1 MIEDHAAAAGLP
13 LRFAATKL
21 VEGDTL
27 IEKALQL
34 NPNET
39 DILGHAIAEMET
51 VTGLDR
57 EAALAD
63 MRFTFIEK
71 LCSATVVKPG
81 ESWSISAA
89 LPLIRS

>member
-1 MIEDHAAAAGLP
+1 MPLP
-13 LRFAATKL
+13 PGCRCAFAATKL

-57 EAALAD
+57 EARPCGHALY
-63 MRFTFIEK
+63 
-71 LCSATVVKPG
+71 LY
-81 ESWSISAA
+81 
-89 LPLIRS
+89 

>member
-1 MIEDHAAAAGLP
+1 M
-13 LRFAATKL
+13 
-21 VEGDTL
+21 EGDTL

-71 LCSATVVKPG
+71 LCSATVVKPAKA
-81 ESWSISAA
+81 WSISAA

>member
-1 MIEDHAAAAGLP
+1 MHRCIHSVAHLIEDHAAAAGLP

-51 VTGLDR
+51 VTGWT
-57 EAALAD
+57 A
-63 MRFTFIEK
+63 K
-71 LCSATVVKPG
+71 LPLRTC
-81 ESWSISAA
+81 A
-89 LPLIRS
+89 LPLLKSYAPPRW